1 MQKIK
6 ETFLKKY
13 SVWEY
18 IAFLGGLVLFGYAI
32 REVVTESY
40 ENLNVVGVVALVGLV
55 LMAAPMLY
63 VKLFNHKTG
72 LEE

>member
-1 MQKIK
+1 MG
-6 ETFLKKY
+6 
-13 SVWEY
+13 
-18 IAFLGGLVLFGYAI
+18 FLGGLVLFGYAI

-63 VKLFNHKTG
+63 VKLFNRRAG

>member
-1 MQKIK
+1 
-6 ETFLKKY
+6 
-13 SVWEY
+13 VG
-18 IAFLGGLVLFGYAI
+18 FLGGLVLFGYAI

-63 VKLFNHKTG
+63 VKLFNRRAG